1 MRSRWISYSVRKHE
15 AMMQKVSTGGVA
27 RATGNV
33 PNRSL
38 FVGESSSG
46 IPVVS
51 GMKSALLAGKLVFK
65 DIVAPK

>member
-1 MRSRWISYSVRKHE
+1 
-15 AMMQKVSTGGVA
+15 MMQKVSTGGVA

-46 IPVVS
+46 IPAVS